1 MLAEWTKLTVKSTVV
16 RYFLHGTHNFF
27 LILSLIISYSL

>member
-16 RYFLHGTHNFF
+16 RYFLHSTYNFF
-27 LILSLIISYSL
+27 FYIVTNNQL

>member
-16 RYFLHGTHNFF
+16 GYFLHGTHNFF
-27 LILSLIISYSL
+27 FDIVTNNQL